1 MNILRKYKMIVTVI
15 KPMDVVT
22 IKLSSSEEIVGMFVE
37 KNSTSLKLRKPLS
50 LSMTQ
55 NGPALSPYFI
65 TGDVMNEASE
75 VEFNISTVVAMI
87 KTYKPYADAYT
98 QSTTGLDLSN
108 KSKTGLIL

>member
-1 MNILRKYKMIVTVI
+1 MIVNVI

-22 IKLSSSEEIVGMFVE
+22 IKLISSEEVVGMFVE
-37 KNSTSLKLRKPLS
+37 KNSTSYKLRKPLS

-75 VEFNISTVVAMI
+75 VEFNASSVVAMI
-87 KTYKPYADAYT
+87 KTYKPFADVYT

-108 KSKTGLIL
+108 KSKTGLII